1 MGNNIPIVMKMTPPV
16 HTRPTIVRS
25 SIFGIAT
32 VSKESLWFKLFWIM
46 FGTGFINHAGCSCI
60 SRTTWTMDYMPN
72 DRLIEEWVGNRIGDL
87 SRDYI
92 IDILWI
98 SYLVLLLKEDE

>member
-1 MGNNIPIVMKMTPPV
+1 M
-16 HTRPTIVRS
+16 
-25 SIFGIAT
+25 
-32 VSKESLWFKLFWIM
+32 
-46 FGTGFINHAGCSCI
+46 
-60 SRTTWTMDYMPN
+60 SRTTWTVNHMPS

-87 SRDYI
+87 SRDYT